1 MGRGRREKSEF
12 GTYLVQ
18 AIKDAR
24 RSFIRLLESRNRTS
38 MIF

>member
-18 AIKDAR
+18 AIKDANMVQEE
-24 RSFIRLLESRNRTS
+24 FYTAVGI
-38 MIF
+38 